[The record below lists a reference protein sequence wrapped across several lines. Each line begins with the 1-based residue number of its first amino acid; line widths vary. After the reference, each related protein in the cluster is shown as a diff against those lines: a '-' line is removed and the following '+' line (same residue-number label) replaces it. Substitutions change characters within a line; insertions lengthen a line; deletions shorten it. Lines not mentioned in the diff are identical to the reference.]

1 MKEKE
6 RWKNNKSR
14 NDHSAEETNTQMD
27 LSGSADCGELEL
39 TPLFF
44 YCLNNFF
51 FYLLTWAVSVLEPR
65 EILFTSGA
73 LGANTDAADYLM

>member
-51 FYLLTWAVSVLEPR
+51 F
-65 EILFTSGA
+65 IC
-73 LGANTDAADYLM
+73 

>member
-51 FYLLTWAVSVLEPR
+51 FYLLT
-65 EILFTSGA
+65 
-73 LGANTDAADYLM
+73 